1 MTSEAGASERSTPPP
16 QPTPARPAGPAA
28 PASARTP
35 NAPATRNWLLRW
47 RRTTQP
53 TPPDYFEGAEGRSE
67 RVSLLHRN
75 PFYIGF
81 FIAAGGIT
89 AYALLTSL
97 GQLKDIL
104 VLVVLCFALALGL
117 NPVVEWFH
125 HRGIRRGLAVLIVAL
140 VLLGFLALAGWA
152 IVPVVSEQVQRLYSM
167 APTYLENLRQNPQI
181 DAFDEQFQVIDRI
194 VAFLTSGELISSLF
208 GGLVGAGQAVAN
220 VIFSI
225 VISVVLTLYFLTS
238 LPSIKEVIYQLAP
251 ASRRARTR
259 YLATEA
265 FKRVGGFVSG
275 IFLVAMLWTAVS
287 FVLFNLVGMSQ
298 YAVALAVVVGLLAF
312 IPLVGTS
319 IAIIIVAIVAFSFG
333 QTTGLIVVIALLAYQ
348 QFDAY
353 FIQPRI
359 FARSVQVPGVLVI
372 LAAVSGGLLLGLV
385 GAILAIPT
393 MAALLLL
400 YREVLLPHLDRS

>member
-1 MTSEAGASERSTPPP
+1 MSQDDQTPPP
-16 QPTPARPAGPAA
+16 APTPPREAGSPV
-28 PASARTP
+28 PTSARTP
-35 NAPATRNWLLRW
+35 SGPATRNWLLRW

-53 TPPDYFEGAEGRSE
+53 TPPDFTDGLDAGGE
-67 RVSLLHRN
+67 RVSLLYRS

-81 FIAAGGIT
+81 FLAVGAIT
-89 AYALLTSL
+89 AYVLLTSVA
-97 GQLKDIL
+97 QLRDIL
-104 VLVVLCFALALGL
+104 VLVVLSMALALGL
-117 NPVVEWFH
+117 NPAVEWFH
-125 HRGIRRGLAVLIVAL
+125 SRGIRRGLAVLIVAL
-140 VLLGFLALAGWA
+140 GLLVGLALAGWA
-152 IVPVVSEQVQRLYSM
+152 VVPVVTEQVQRLSDM
-167 APTYLENLRQNPQI
+167 APRYLENLRQNPQI
-181 DAFDEQFQVIDRI
+181 AAFDGQFQVIDRA
-194 VAFLTSGELISSLF
+194 VEFLTSGELIGGLF
-208 GGLVGAGQAVAN
+208 GGLLGAGQLVAN

-225 VISVVLTLYFLTS
+225 TISVVLTLYFLVS
-238 LPSIKEVIYQLAP
+238 LSNIKEVIYQLAP

-259 YLATEA
+259 YLATEV

-275 IFLVAMLWTAVS
+275 IFTVASLWMVVS
-287 FVLFNLVGMSQ
+287 FLLMSVLGLTQ
-298 YAVALAVVVGLLAF
+298 YAVALAVVVGLFAF

-319 IAIIIVAIVAFSFG
+319 IAIVVVAIVAFSISVPAG
-333 QTTGLIVVIALLAYQ
+333 WITLVALFAYQ

-400 YREVLLPHLDRS
+400 YREVLVPHLDRT

>member
-1 MTSEAGASERSTPPP
+1 MTSEAGGSDRPTPPP
-16 QPTPARPAGPAA
+16 QPTPPRPAAAGA

-35 NAPATRNWLLRW
+35 SAPATRNWLLRW

-53 TPPDYFEGAEGRSE
+53 TPPDYFEGTEGRSE

-97 GQLKDIL
+97 AQLRDIL

-125 HRGIRRGLAVLIVAL
+125 NRGIRRGLAVLIVAL
-140 VLLGFLALAGWA
+140 VLLCFLALAGWA

-167 APTYLENLRQNPQI
+167 APAYLDNLRDNPQI
-181 DAFDEQFQVIDRI
+181 ADFDAQFQVIERI
-194 VAFLTSGELISSLF
+194 QDFLISGELISGVF

-238 LPSIKEVIYQLAP
+238 LPNIKEVIYQLAP

-275 IFLVAMLWTAVS
+275 IFLVAMLWTVVS

-400 YREVLLPHLDRS
+400 YREVLLPHLDRN

>member
-1 MTSEAGASERSTPPP
+1 MTQDDQTPPP
-16 QPTPARPAGPAA
+16 APTPPRATGSPVPT
-28 PASARTP
+28 SARTP
-35 NAPATRNWLLRW
+35 SGPATRNWLLRW

-53 TPPDYFEGAEGRSE
+53 TPPDFADGLDTSGE
-67 RVSLLHRN
+67 RVSLLYRS

-81 FIAAGGIT
+81 FLAVGAMAA
-89 AYALLTSL
+89 YVLLTSL
-97 GQLKDIL
+97 SQLRDIL
-104 VLVVLCFALALGL
+104 VLVVLSMALALGL
-117 NPVVEWFH
+117 NPTVEWFH
-125 HRGIRRGLAVLIVAL
+125 SRGIRRGVAVLIVAL
-140 VLLGFLALAGWA
+140 GLLAGLALAGWA
-152 IVPVVSEQVQRLYSM
+152 VVPVVTEQVQRLSDM
-167 APTYLENLRQNPQI
+167 APGYLENLRQNPQI
-181 DAFDEQFQVIDRI
+181 AAFDAQFQIIDRA
-194 VAFLTSGELISSLF
+194 VQFLTSGELIGGLF
-208 GGLVGAGQAVAN
+208 GGLLGAGQLVAN

-225 VISVVLTLYFLTS
+225 TISVVLTLYFLVS
-238 LPSIKEVIYQLAP
+238 LSSIKEVIYQLAP

-259 YLATEA
+259 YLATEV

-275 IFLVAMLWTAVS
+275 IFTVAVLWMVVS
-287 FVLFNLVGMSQ
+287 FLLMSVLGLAQ
-298 YAVALAVVVGLLAF
+298 YAVALAVVVGLFAF

-319 IAIIIVAIVAFSFG
+319 IAIVLVALVAFSVSVPSG
-333 QTTGLIVVIALLAYQ
+333 WITLIALFAYQ

-400 YREVLLPHLDRS
+400 YREVLVPHLDRT

>member
-1 MTSEAGASERSTPPP
+1 M
-16 QPTPARPAGPAA
+16 
-28 PASARTP
+28 
-35 NAPATRNWLLRW
+35 
-47 RRTTQP
+47 
-53 TPPDYFEGAEGRSE
+53 
-67 RVSLLHRN
+67 
-75 PFYIGF
+75 
-81 FIAAGGIT
+81 
-89 AYALLTSL
+89 
-97 GQLKDIL
+97 
-104 VLVVLCFALALGL
+104 ALALLG
-117 NPVVEWFH
+117 
-125 HRGIRRGLAVLIVAL
+125 VLT
-140 VLLGFLALAGWA
+140 LAGWA
-152 IVPVVSEQVQRLYSM
+152 IVPVVSEQVQRLYQM
-167 APTYLENLRQNPQI
+167 APVYLENLRDNPQI
-181 DAFDEQFQVIDRI
+181 AAFDEQFQVIDRI

-275 IFLVAMLWTAVS
+275 IFMVAMLWAVIS
-287 FVLFNLVGMSQ
+287 LILFNLVGMSQ

-333 QTTGLIVVIALLAYQ
+333 QTTGLIVVITLLAYQ

-400 YREVLLPHLDRS
+400 YREVLIPHLDRN